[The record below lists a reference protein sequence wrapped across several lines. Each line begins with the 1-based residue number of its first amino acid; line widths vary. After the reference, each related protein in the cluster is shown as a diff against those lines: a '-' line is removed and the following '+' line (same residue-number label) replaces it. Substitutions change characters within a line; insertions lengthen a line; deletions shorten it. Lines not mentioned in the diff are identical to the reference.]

1 MVGVLD
7 TEEADAFKAPGPAA
21 ATLDVVAFIYGE
33 PGPVATCALEELVL
47 VELVLVLEGLM
58 PEEFMP

>member
-1 MVGVLD
+1 VVGVPD
-7 TEEADAFKAPGPAA
+7 AEEAAAFKTPGPAA

-33 PGPVATCALEELVL
+33 PGPAATCTLEELVL